1 MLIKLDNR
9 ETDLKTCCD
18 QTLLN
23 GNYSDDIEIQS
34 EVLPLGDAIIC
45 ENDGTEKI
53 IIERKCLND
62 LAASIEDGRY
72 AEQGFRLNQC
82 SMHNHNIFYLIEG
95 DFKHYNPR
103 FGRKDKRTL
112 ISSMVSISYFKG
124 FSIHKTNSVQ
134 ESAEWIIQF
143 ADKLRRDK
151 GLSFYTGGAETMTNN
166 YSSVSKRV
174 KKDNI
179 TVDNIGEIMLSQI
192 PGVSN
197 AAAIA
202 VMNDFKSVKNLIVE
216 LENNQHALS
225 KIVTTT
231 KNGKERKL
239 NKTCTSNIYNFL
251 VANAVNCIPVN
262 TTHMV

>member
-1 MLIKLDNR
+1 ML
-9 ETDLKTCCD
+9 
-18 QTLLN
+18 
-23 GNYSDDIEIQS
+23 
-34 EVLPLGDAIIC
+34 A
-45 ENDGTEKI
+45 
-53 IIERKCLND
+53 
-62 LAASIEDGRY
+62 
-72 AEQGFRLNQC
+72 
-82 SMHNHNIFYLIEG
+82 
-95 DFKHYNPR
+95 
-103 FGRKDKRTL
+103 
-112 ISSMVSISYFKG
+112 
-124 FSIHKTNSVQ
+124 
-134 ESAEWIIQF
+134 
-143 ADKLRRDK
+143 
-151 GLSFYTGGAETMTNN
+151 
-166 YSSVSKRV
+166 
-174 KKDNI
+174 
-179 TVDNIGEIMLSQI
+179 QI